1 MGSGLRPMSARLD
14 LAARVALGAILGLV
28 LGLAA
33 ASCGQL
39 PSPSCPVRFD
49 DAETTAELAAGDACH
64 RAGLQLKALGCA
76 EARPDWD
83 TFCREMQRQG
93 VPICAA
99 KLSRA
104 KSCEAAR
111 EVCR

>member
-1 MGSGLRPMSARLD
+1 MGSRLRPMSVRLD
-14 LAARVALGAILGLV
+14 LAARVAVGAIVGLV
-28 LGLAA
+28 IGLAA
-33 ASCGQL
+33 ASCGPQ

-64 RAGLQLKALGCA
+64 RAGLRLKAMGCA
-76 EARPDWD
+76 EFRADWD
-83 TFCREMQRQG
+83 DFCREMQRQG
-93 VPICAA
+93 VPICAV
-99 KLSRA
+99 KLSRS

>member
-1 MGSGLRPMSARLD
+1 MSARLD
-14 LAARVALGAILGLV
+14 LAARVAVGAIVGIV

-33 ASCGQL
+33 ASCGPH

-64 RAGLQLKALGCA
+64 RAGLRLKALGCEEYRA
-76 EARPDWD
+76 DWD
-83 TFCREMQRQG
+83 DFCREMQKRG
-93 VPICAA
+93 VPICAV

-104 KSCEAAR
+104 KSCAEVEAT
-111 EVCR
+111 CR